1 MGQWERKRKLKKRKK
16 RGRGKK
22 KETQEDATANKQT
35 QQRLCTFR
43 SLQGERAWE
52 RNGLHYYRT
61 GEHKHSTT
69 LRGQGALSA
78 TGAEGGSF
86 GPPEPMSAKE
96 SQMRRAVTVV
106 IMVIIIEEE
115 LAPNEEK

>member
-1 MGQWERKRKLKKRKK
+1 MFRQWELGQWGKERANE
-16 RGRGKK
+16 K
-22 KETQEDATANKQT
+22 KETQEDVTAKKQT

-69 LRGQGALSA
+69 LREDGGGLSA
-78 TGAEGGSF
+78 EGR
-86 GPPEPMSAKE
+86 EPQAAAAAAAGE
-96 SQMRRAVTVV
+96 VTRA
-106 IMVIIIEEE
+106 
-115 LAPNEEK
+115 NE